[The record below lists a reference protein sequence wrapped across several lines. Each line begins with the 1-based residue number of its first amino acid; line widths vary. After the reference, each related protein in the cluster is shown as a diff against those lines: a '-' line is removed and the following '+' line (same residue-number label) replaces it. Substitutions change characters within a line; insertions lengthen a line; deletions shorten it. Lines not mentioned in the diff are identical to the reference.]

1 MIDVAD
7 ILQRLQAL
15 AAEDRTWILGRL
27 PAAAKATLLAAA
39 SGESSLPPP
48 AAAREIEGPVLPTTL
63 APQSVA
69 AALKEEPAWIAAS
82 ILGNAAGPWIAEVLA
97 HLPPGLR
104 SDIASL
110 RRSDSVLTPLARE
123 TLVNL
128 LLAQIGQSE
137 PPPPTPSKF
146 HTLLERLSASR
157 SRKRMTL
164 HL

>member
-1 MIDVAD
+1 MIDIAD

-15 AAEDRTWILGRL
+15 SVEDRTWILGRL
-27 PAAAKATLLAAA
+27 PVAAKATLLAAA
-39 SGESSLPPP
+39 SGGSSPPPP
-48 AAAREIEGPVLPTTL
+48 AAAREIEGPALSTTL
-63 APQSVA
+63 PPQSVA

-82 ILGNAAGPWIAEVLA
+82 ILGNAGGPWIVEVLA
-97 HLPPGLR
+97 HLPAVLR

-110 RRSDSVLTPLARE
+110 RRSDSMLTPLARQ

-128 LLAQIGQSE
+128 LLAQIDQS